1 MSTTD
6 TPTARL
12 RHAPGSTGS
21 AGPQSPAARMGPRRG
36 PAPAAGAGARG
47 GIQLFEVPFASAMSD
62 SNLGLLAHALD
73 LTTHMDPKV
82 RPSPNSPG
90 VVRLEHFSC
99 LFLKRRAAEGQRV
112 FEARTWGH
120 PATHIVHEWQ
130 LLAADAAHQL
140 DPTVTRPERLIARSA
155 QAPTHSRDPG
165 RKQTLAR
172 IRRRLGAFR

>member
-12 RHAPGSTGS
+12 RPGSTGS
-21 AGPQSPAARMGPRRG
+21 AGPQSRAARMGPRRG

-62 SNLGLLAHALD
+62 GDLALLAHTLD
-73 LTTHMDPKV
+73 LTTHMDPKM

-90 VVRLEHFSC
+90 VVRLDHFSG
-99 LFLKRRAAEGQRV
+99 LFLKRGAKQGQWV

-120 PATHIVHEWQ
+120 PASESVHRWQ
-130 LLAADAAHQL
+130 LLAADAAHLL
-140 DPTVTRPERLIARSA
+140 DLTVIRPERLITRSPQTLTYA
-155 QAPTHSRDPG
+155 PG
-165 RKQTLAR
+165 RAANKHLAGL
-172 IRRRLGAFR
+172 RRRLVWLR